1 MLTPLTLALAG
12 ISVLATSFLSG
23 VVGMA
28 GGMILMGI
36 LLLLMD
42 VTAAMVLHGVTQTAS
57 NGWRAL
63 LWRAHINW
71 RIILGYALGSFVVFL
86 LMKAVAHVPDKS
98 LVYIAMGL
106 TPFLVELVPAGWRPD
121 VMRRGGSVLCGAVV
135 MLVQLMAG
143 VAGNV
148 LDIFFQKSN
157 LDRKTIVATKAAS
170 QTMAHVQRVAFFGS
184 LSDAGD
190 IFPLWIYGGSI
201 ALAMTGAS
209 LAALVL
215 ARISEASFRSWS
227 RTIILAVSAVYLAK
241 GVWLLLQ
248 P

>member
-1 MLTPLTLALAG
+1 MLTPLTLILAG

-71 RIILGYALGSFVVFL
+71 RIILGYAVGSFAMFL
-86 LMKAVAHVPDKS
+86 LMKAMAHVPDKS

>member
-1 MLTPLTLALAG
+1 
-12 ISVLATSFLSG
+12 V
-23 VVGMA
+23 
-28 GGMILMGI
+28 
-36 LLLLMD
+36 LLLMD

-71 RIILGYALGSFVVFL
+71 PIIMGYAAGSFAVFL
-86 LMKAVAHVPDKS
+86 LMKAVAHVPEKS

-121 VMRRGGSVLCGAVV
+121 VMRRGGSVFCGAVV

-148 LDIFFQKSN
+148 LDIFFQKST

-190 IFPLWIYGGSI
+190 IFPLWIYGGAI